1 MQYNEYVSRKAWKPG
16 EPLQH
21 WVSKR
26 IMKEIIDVADLEVA
40 ICDVLEIGC
49 GTGTLARQIVERGFR
64 SYSAFEPNSMLASIT
79 RESVN
84 KAKVY
89 EIALPNVPKGIKS
102 SFDLI
107 ICVHVIEHAKNG
119 YEAREWIASLKP
131 LLKENGILVI
141 ISPEISEY
149 KGYFWEI
156 DWSHCFPTSK
166 ENLKQ
171 IALDLE
177 YKVDFSRSF
186 KLGSTKHLATFVGSF
201 FSFLIPTKLLNLL
214 GNYFI
219 GRPLGTGLKAALLWG
234 ATFVVVRK

>member
-1 MQYNEYVSRKAWKPG
+1 
-16 EPLQH
+16 
-21 WVSKR
+21 
-26 IMKEIIDVADLEVA
+26 MKEIIDVADLEVA